1 VTRVIYF
8 INGFIRGG
16 AEKGLIHLVENGAFE
31 GTDLRVVAIIRG
43 TGEYL
48 TTLRELGVDVEVYW
62 NAERMGIGHWLRSL
76 GRLRALLAREKPD
89 VLILS
94 LPQANIVG
102 RLAALFSPRTVVASF
117 EHNTHLAKRLYE
129 WLFRF
134 TSFRVNWVLADCEA
148 TAAEARRRLY
158 WREPP
163 RTNVL
168 SLTSFPAA
176 GSNGQGSPPRFTIVN
191 AGRFTRTKNQAA
203 IIDALAIL
211 RARGRDVQA
220 VLFGEGALREACIDR
235 AGERGVSDRVVFAG
249 YTGDWFNAPGSVFV
263 VASLHEGLCMVALE
277 AMNAGLPVIAPRV
290 GGLRDY
296 GEDARVLWIKAPTGE
311 AIAAAVERAMDDP
324 SLLQTMRDAGRRTVD
339 ARFGDQRVAA
349 DYAAFAKALRSLPAS

>member
-1 VTRVIYF
+1 MTRVVYF

-16 AEKGLIHLVENGAFE
+16 AEKGLIHLIENGAFE
-31 GTDLRVVAIIRG
+31 GTRLRVVAIIRG

-48 TTLRELGVDVEVYW
+48 IALRELGVEVDVYWDVE
-62 NAERMGIGHWLRSL
+62 RMRIGHWLRSVA
-76 GRLRALLAREKPD
+76 RLRALLAREQPD
-89 VLILS
+89 VLVLS

-102 RLAALFSPRTVVASF
+102 RVAALFAPRTVVASF

-129 WLFRF
+129 WLFRL

-163 RTNVL
+163 KTSVL
-168 SLTSFPAA
+168 SLTSFPPARPTERP
-176 GSNGQGSPPRFTIVN
+176 SPPRFTIVN
-191 AGRFTRTKNQAA
+191 AGRFTHTKNQVA
-203 IIDALAIL
+203 IIDALAAL

-235 AGERGVSDRVVFAG
+235 ARARGVSDRVTFAG
-249 YTGDWFNAPGSVFV
+249 YDGDWFKAPGSVFV
-263 VASLHEGLCMVALE
+263 VSSLHEGLCMVALE

-296 GEDARVLWIKAPTGE
+296 GEDAQVQWIETPTGD
-311 AIAAAVERAMDDP
+311 AIARAVERVMDDP
-324 SLLQTMRDAGRRTVD
+324 SLLGTMRDAGRRTID
-339 ARFGDQRVAA
+339 ARFGDKRVASE
-349 DYAAFAKALRSLPAS
+349 YAAFAEALRSLPIS